1 LCEKKQNFAV
11 YLSSDEKIELPLVGR
26 LMPEKNIII
35 AQNLS
40 KSYWTRKKEWVSAL
54 ENINFTVGETSFI
67 SIIGPS
73 GCGKSTLLKIIAG
86 LIPSS
91 SGDCHIDGRAVRAP
105 SQDVGF
111 VFQNAVLLPWFTVLE
126 NVLLPIKIQKRQ
138 ERDSYVDQAH
148 KLIEMVGLK
157 GFENSYPFELS
168 GGMQQRTAIIRA
180 LIYDPKVLLMDEP
193 FGALDAMTRDQMN
206 IELMRIWAGSRK
218 TILFVTHSIQEATL
232 LSDRVIVM
240 SARPGKIIEDL
251 VIDLPRPRTTHS
263 TATERF
269 DQLTS
274 QLRNLLG
281 MRSF

>member
-1 LCEKKQNFAV
+1 
-11 YLSSDEKIELPLVGR
+11 
-26 LMPEKNIII
+26 MPEKHIII
-35 AQNLS
+35 TQNLS

-54 ENINFTVGETSFI
+54 ENINFTIEETSFI

-86 LIPSS
+86 LISSS
-91 SGDCHIDGRAVRAP
+91 SGDCYIDGRAVRSP

-111 VFQNAVLLPWFTVLE
+111 VFQNPVLLPWFTVLK
-126 NVLLPIKIQKRQ
+126 NVLLPIKIQKCQ
-138 ERDSYVDQAH
+138 EKDSYVDKAH
-148 KLIEMVGLK
+148 RLLEMVGLK

-168 GGMQQRTAIIRA
+168 GGMQQRTAIVRA

-206 IELMRIWAGSRK
+206 IELMRIWAESHK

>member
-1 LCEKKQNFAV
+1 MERTMSVQEK
-11 YLSSDEKIELPLVGR
+11 E
-26 LMPEKNIII
+26 IIVSR
-35 AQNLS
+35 NLG
-40 KSYWTRKKEWVSAL
+40 KSYWTRKKEWVTAL
-54 ENINFTVGETSFI
+54 ENINFTVEEKSFL

-91 SGDCHIDGRAVRAP
+91 SGDCQISGRSVRAP

-126 NVLLPIKIQKRQ
+126 NVLLPIKIQKPG
-138 ERDSYVDQAH
+138 EKDLYLDKAH
-148 KLIEMVGLK
+148 KLIEMVGLR
-157 GFENSYPFELS
+157 GFETSYPFELS
-168 GGMQQRTAIIRA
+168 GGMQQRTAIVRA

-206 IELMRIWAGSRK
+206 MELMRIWAESHK

-251 VIDLPRPRTTHS
+251 TIDLPRPRTIHLV
-263 TATERF
+263 ATERF

-274 QLRNLLG
+274 HLRNLLG
-281 MRSF
+281 MGSF